1 MDSIKYVYY
10 NSDLWRYIESYLLCL
25 NCNKNKISKWGDN
38 CNECIMIEN
47 ERLEKIKKEREFEEY
62 YMSMLL

>member
-1 MDSIKYVYY
+1 MNSIKYVYY
-10 NSDLWRYIESYLLCL
+10 NSDLWRYIESYLLCS
-25 NCNKNKISKWGDN
+25 NCNNKINKWGNN
-38 CNECIMIEN
+38 CNECIRIEN